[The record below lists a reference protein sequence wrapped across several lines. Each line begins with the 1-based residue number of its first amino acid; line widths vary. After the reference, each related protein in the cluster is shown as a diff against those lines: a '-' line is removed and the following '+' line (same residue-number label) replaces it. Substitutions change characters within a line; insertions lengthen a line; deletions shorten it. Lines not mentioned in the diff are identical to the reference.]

1 MTRLVKTLVFA
12 YYILPESRFCPFEK
26 PAFSMLSRK
35 SKWSETTGMFL
46 CTGINWAVHILY
58 KNLWKTKIH
67 FNTII
72 QLIIR
77 YHTHFWISIGGWN
90 PPYPLLRLLLPL
102 RISYYNIILYTTIS
116 YYNIILQYH
125 TLYYN
130 SILQYHTLYYN
141 SIPASSRF
149 DRWKAGL
156 KARRIVPPHI
166 TVDEHLIYSFII
178 FISSTSIYKSITNI

>member
-116 YYNIILQYH
+116 YYNIIL
-125 TLYYN
+125 
-130 SILQYHTLYYN
+130 LQYHTLYYN
-141 SIPASSRF
+141 HTTISYYNIILYTTIAYYNIILYTTIAYQHHLASIAE
-149 DRWKAGL
+149 KLG
-156 KARRIVPPHI
+156 
-166 TVDEHLIYSFII
+166 
-178 FISSTSIYKSITNI
+178 